1 MPYTFPMDELNE
13 LIRHHD
19 NYQFEIKL
27 GYDLNR
33 EEKKDN
39 YRVETF
45 FFLPNNLD
53 VNESTYSK
61 NQFYRDLLLYI
72 RFKTPDLSLKALA
85 DPENT
90 KSPLYKINTRL
101 SNLSDPLKPEDA
113 ASVDY
118 EIRLAGCIVKSALRD
133 QTKLIERLLRDR
145 ESEPISEAICK
156 KRVEEFTLGAR
167 LGASAFRA
175 LREKIQNPFV
185 PPNLHSSFLHT
196 DEYISLLIEGRSH
209 ELLRSLSSE
218 GVANSPEESKAE
230 LVSLIREEI
239 DYRKSKKYPS
249 VVDAKGDNEVF
260 LYRLSVLKKFISSVL
275 HLKVNTE
282 EEGKGLKQFAMAVGA
297 GIAMLFAA
305 GVAFYYQKR
314 SGAFSTTFFM
324 ALVISYMF
332 KDRIKAFSQNYF
344 QKILARRL
352 FDQQTDI
359 VDPFLGAK
367 IGVCREIVQ
376 FREEKD
382 IDAHVVQ
389 LRNRDHITEIEN
401 DWRSERVIYYV
412 KEIVLKPAELL
423 KHQSRKTAVT
433 DIMRFSIR
441 NFLWKM
447 DEPQSELFYLKG
459 DRSEIIQGH
468 RVYHVNIIVKFT
480 SSASVRYERIRL
492 ILTRNGIKHI
502 EPVLSEVLPTAL
514 P

>member
-1 MPYTFPMDELNE
+1 MEELNE

-33 EEKKDN
+33 EEKERQLPRRN
-39 YRVETF
+39 V
-45 FFLPNNLD
+45 FLPPNNLD

-72 RFKTPDLSLKALA
+72 RFKTPDLSLKSLA

-101 SNLSDPLKPEDA
+101 SNLSDPMKTEDA

-145 ESEPISEAICK
+145 ESEPIAEAICK
-156 KRVEEFTLGAR
+156 KHVESHPG
-167 LGASAFRA
+167 RA
-175 LREKIQNPFV
+175 PRGGGVPLPREKNPRTLRSAQSA
-185 PPNLHSSFLHT
+185 LHLHAH

-209 ELLRSLSSE
+209 ELFRSLSSE

-260 LYRLSVLKKFISSVL
+260 LYRLSMLKKFVSSVL

-282 EEGKGLKQFAMAVGA
+282 EEGKGLKQFAMAVT

-332 KDRIKAFSQNYF
+332 KDRIKAFFQNYF

-359 VDPFLGAK
+359 IDPFLGAK

-401 DWRSERVIYYV
+401 DWRSERV
-412 KEIVLKPAELL
+412 P
-423 KHQSRKTAVT
+423 STT
-433 DIMRFSIR
+433 
-441 NFLWKM
+441 
-447 DEPQSELFYLKG
+447 
-459 DRSEIIQGH
+459 
-468 RVYHVNIIVKFT
+468 
-480 SSASVRYERIRL
+480 
-492 ILTRNGIKHI
+492 
-502 EPVLSEVLPTAL
+502 
-514 P
+514 

>member
-1 MPYTFPMDELNE
+1 MEELDD

-33 EEKKDN
+33 EEKKDT

-72 RFKTPDLSLKALA
+72 RFKTPDLSLNALA

-90 KSPLYKINTRL
+90 KSPLYKITARL
-101 SNLSDPLKPEDA
+101 SNLNDPLKPSDA

-133 QTKLIERLLRDR
+133 QTKLIERLLRER
-145 ESEPISEAICK
+145 EAEPMAEAICR
-156 KRVEEFTLGAR
+156 KRVEEFIQGAR
-167 LGASAFRA
+167 LAATAFRA
-175 LREKIQNPFV
+175 LKEKITGPFI
-185 PPNLHSSFLHT
+185 PPSLSSAFVHT
-196 DEYISLLIEGRSH
+196 DEYISLLIEGRGH

-218 GVANSPEESKAE
+218 GAANSPRESRAG
-230 LVSLIREEI
+230 LIALIKEEI
-239 DYRKSKKYPS
+239 DYRKARKYPS
-249 VVDAKGDNEVF
+249 VVDEKGDNEVF
-260 LYRLSVLKKFISSVL
+260 LYRLSVLKKFVSSVL

-282 EEGKGLKQFAMAVGA
+282 EEGKGLKQFAMAVCA

-305 GVAFYYQKR
+305 GVAFYYQQK
-314 SGAFSTTFFM
+314 SGAFSMTFFM

-332 KDRIKAFSQNYF
+332 KDRIKAFFQNYF

-359 VDPFLGAK
+359 IDPFLGAK

-376 FREEKD
+376 FREEKN
-382 IDAHVVQ
+382 IDARIVQ
-389 LRNRDHITEIEN
+389 LRNRDHITEVEN

-412 KEIVLKPAELL
+412 KEIVLKPEELFR
-423 KHQSRKTAVT
+423 HQSRKTAVT
-433 DIMRFSIR
+433 DIMRFNIR

-447 DEPQSELFYLKG
+447 DEPQSKLFYLKG
-459 DRSEIIQGH
+459 DRSEIIQGR

-492 ILTRNGIKHI
+492 VLTRNGIKNI
-502 EPVLSEVLPTAL
+502 EPVLSETLP
-514 P
+514 PDQP